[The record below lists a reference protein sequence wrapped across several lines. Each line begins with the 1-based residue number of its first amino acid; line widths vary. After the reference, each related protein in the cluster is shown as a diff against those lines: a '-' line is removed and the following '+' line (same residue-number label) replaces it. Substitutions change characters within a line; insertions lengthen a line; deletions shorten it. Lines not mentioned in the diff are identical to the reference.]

1 MSIIFLFIFLN
12 VNVNASSVTSVN
24 VPIFRHFINR
34 LLYSILRQQIDIFS
48 ACQII
53 FPRININTGVGYL
66 RIPEISTRISPL
78 SFYFL
83 GKTFQSFHLPW
94 SSLYKDGKP
103 LSGPYNKPKPI
114 YHGYKHKYNSRNTV
128 PLSPYVCVLG
138 RIQIWDTDPQH

>member
-1 MSIIFLFIFLN
+1 MFRFSDFL
-12 VNVNASSVTSVN
+12 STDK
-24 VPIFRHFINR
+24 
-34 LLYSILRQQIDIFS
+34 YSILRQQINIVS

-53 FPRININTGVGYL
+53 FPRININTGAGNL
-66 RIPEISTRISPL
+66 RIPEISTRISLL
-78 SFYFL
+78 SFYLL
-83 GKTFQSFHLPW
+83 GKTFQSFHLLW